1 MLRMCYA
8 RKGKWRWVKVM
19 TPTTTWTRVARR
31 LGLDHNPLRRRSDVI
46 EAWLLPVTVVTFL
59 LLGPL
64 VAGLIGLRVH
74 ADNAAAQ
81 RAERSWRQVPAVL
94 LKAAPGPMM
103 SDNGANAWLVW
114 TPARWAAD
122 GGTRTGVVPAPSG
135 TRAGAT
141 VRVWLDRT
149 GAVRVPP
156 LTPARAGDRIV
167 VAMAFA
173 LAALAVF
180 LAGLAL
186 VTRAVL
192 DRRRAA
198 DWEAAWLSVGPQWS
212 RQA

>member
-1 MLRMCYA
+1 
-8 RKGKWRWVKVM
+8 
-19 TPTTTWTRVARR
+19 VARR

-46 EAWLLPVTVVTFL
+46 EGWLLPATVVAFL

-64 VAGLIGLRVH
+64 VAGLIGLRVT

-81 RAERSWRQVPAVL
+81 RAEQSWRQVPAVL

-114 TPARWAAD
+114 TPARWVTD
-122 GGTRTGVVPAPSG
+122 GRARTGIVPAPSG
-135 TRAGAT
+135 SRAGAT
-141 VRVWLDRT
+141 VRVWVDRT
-149 GAVRVPP
+149 GNVQVPP
-156 LTPARAGDRIV
+156 LTPARADDRVV
-167 VAMAFA
+167 VAMAFV

-186 VTRAVL
+186 VIRAML
-192 DRRRAA
+192 DRRRLA

-212 RQA
+212 RHA